1 VTPVHAAPEGAAAAS
16 PNALAASLLAA
27 PDRTFAWHG
36 GRAIT
41 AATFLAH
48 ARRLAATWAPDVR
61 VVNVCE
67 QRYHFLVGFAAA
79 MLRGGA
85 TILPPSRAP
94 AVIDEM
100 LRAHA
105 GAVSCDDPDVAAA
118 IDAACADERGGA
130 VDLPLGPIAAIGH
143 TSGSTGA
150 PQAHPKT
157 WAAFVQTAERDAAR
171 IREAVAEAAADANDP
186 ALAARAPSIVATV
199 PSQHMYG
206 MELTVMVPLACGAA
220 VHGGRPMF
228 AAEVAAALAEVPAP
242 RVLVTT
248 PAHLK
253 ITLDALTP
261 DDAWPSL
268 AAIVSATAP
277 LDPALAAA
285 AECRLGT
292 RLVEMFGATETFV
305 FAARRTAQTEWW
317 MPQED
322 VVVEHVDDG
331 TRVHTPWLAEP
342 RVIQDVVELAGPRF
356 RVIGRNADLIDV
368 AGKRASLAD
377 LTRKLCAVPGVVDA
391 VAFQPDRAGSSSVRR
406 VAALVV
412 APTLDAETIRRELAQ
427 HVDPVF
433 LPRPLVFV
441 DALPRNEVG
450 KLPRERLLAA
460 LERATRAR

>member
-1 VTPVHAAPEGAAAAS
+1 MSAGGSA
-16 PNALAASLLAA
+16 NALAATLLAA
-27 PDRTFAWHG
+27 PDRVYAWHE
-36 GRAIT
+36 GRAIP
-41 AATFLAH
+41 AAEFLAH
-48 ARRLAATWAPDVR
+48 ARALAARWPADVR
-61 VVNVCE
+61 VVNICE

-79 MLRGGA
+79 LLRGGA
-85 TILPPSRAP
+85 TVLPPSRAP
-94 AVIDEM
+94 AIVEEM
-100 LRAHA
+100 LRTHEGSLA
-105 GAVSCDDPDVAAA
+105 CDDGDVRAA
-118 IDAACADERGGA
+118 IDGAAAPPV

-157 WAAFVQTAERDAAR
+157 WEAFVHTARRDLAR
-171 IREAVAEAAADANDP
+171 IREAIEEAAAESNDP
-186 ALAARAPSIVATV
+186 SLATRAPSIVATV

-206 MELTVMVPLACGAA
+206 MELTVMVPLAFHAS
-220 VHGGRPMF
+220 VHGGRPLF
-228 AAEVAAALAEVPAP
+228 ATEVAAALAEVPAP

-253 ITLDALTP
+253 ITMDAIG
-261 DDAWPSL
+261 DDEAWPSI

-285 AECRLGT
+285 AERRLGT
-292 RLVEMFGATETFV
+292 RMVEMFGATETFV
-305 FAARRTAQTEWW
+305 FAARRTAHTEWW
-317 MPQED
+317 TPQED
-322 VVVEHVDDG
+322 VIVESVDDG
-331 TRVHTPWLAEP
+331 TRVTTPWLAEP
-342 RVIQDVVELAGPRF
+342 RVIQDVVELDGGRF

-391 VAFQPDRAGSSSVRR
+391 VAFQLDRAGASSVRR

-412 APTLDAETIRRELAQ
+412 APGLDAEAIRRELARF
-427 HVDPVF
+427 VDPVF
-433 LPRPLVFV
+433 LPRPLVLV

-460 LERATRAR
+460 VEKAQARK